1 MVSTRQS
8 SNMGNSSS
16 SGSVGEVGEVSPL
29 KKHHSVTAG
38 TSNSGSTIESRN
50 LNLLDLPVE
59 VLEKIFSY
67 LGFNMVAHMR
77 LVSSTFKYQCKHA
90 IFYFSQSIYYSKH
103 IVCDRFVIN
112 WTAFVV
118 QSSTLRF
125 KSCRLKC

>member
-8 SNMGNSSS
+8 SNMGSNSS
-16 SGSVGEVGEVSPL
+16 SGSVGEVGEASPL

-38 TSNSGSTIESRN
+38 TSNSGSTIESHN

-77 LVSSTFKYQCKHA
+77 LVSIRFKYQCKH
-90 IFYFSQSIYYSKH
+90 ITFYFS
-103 IVCDRFVIN
+103 
-112 WTAFVV
+112 
-118 QSSTLRF
+118 
-125 KSCRLKC
+125 

>member
-8 SNMGNSSS
+8 SNMGSS
-16 SGSVGEVGEVSPL
+16 SGSGPVGEVEVNSL

-38 TSNSGSTIESRN
+38 TSNNGVTIESRN

-77 LVSSTFKYQCKHA
+77 LVNISKFKVLNL
-90 IFYFSQSIYYSKH
+90 FLSIESLQQMF
-103 IVCDRFVIN
+103 R
-112 WTAFVV
+112 
-118 QSSTLRF
+118 S
-125 KSCRLKC
+125 

>member
-16 SGSVGEVGEVSPL
+16 SGSVSEVGEVSSL
-29 KKHHSVTAG
+29 KKHHSVTTG

-77 LVSSTFKYQCKHA
+77 LVSTRFKYQCKH
-90 IFYFSQSIYYSKH
+90 
-103 IVCDRFVIN
+103 VTLVPTIN
-112 WTAFVV
+112 
-118 QSSTLRF
+118 L
-125 KSCRLKC
+125 L